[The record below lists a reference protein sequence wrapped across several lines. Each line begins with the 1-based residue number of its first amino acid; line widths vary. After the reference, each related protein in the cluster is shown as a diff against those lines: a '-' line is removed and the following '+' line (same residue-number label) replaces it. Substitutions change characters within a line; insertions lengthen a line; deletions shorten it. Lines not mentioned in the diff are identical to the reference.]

1 MFLGRALVLF
11 FPSSCHVSIQNSNEK
26 ALINKFV
33 SSLSFIALFPSY
45 FMRHNIYFD
54 AYFIHEAYIL

>member
-1 MFLGRALVLF
+1 MLF